1 MKEKIF
7 EFMLKQKDN
16 DVAQIGVYNHS
27 NYTDIENDKIIDE
40 SKLPFGFTNIHSFIE
55 SRKPPRNR
63 VYLEPLLAS
72 VPHGPFPGGFLRTT
86 LGLSLNDTYWFV
98 NSDFPDLEW
107 DKYNLYNNSFSEVL
121 SEVAFTGH
129 PNRVQGVTP
138 TPEYTTVGMLKKCWR
153 IRDGKIK
160 LYKAGTSSASNT
172 GFEPYS
178 EYYSCQILDKLGIP
192 HISYDLEKLHGELV
206 STCECFCNENL
217 SYTPIYKIMTRE
229 EWETSDVYRA
239 LDDRMK
245 YFGERE
251 FKDMFLFDYIVY
263 NYDRHLGNFGV
274 YYNPDTREILNPA
287 KIYDNGAGLLA
298 YGTANSLNQG
308 KLNETQIDI
317 RDYIG
322 YMSFD
327 HALQYLI
334 DAEMKEKA
342 RKLINFKFRRH
353 ERYNL
358 NDNRL
363 KALEDFIQSRVE
375 RILNY
380 DMENHK
386 FKENSKTSLKWN

>member
-1 MKEKIF
+1 
-7 EFMLKQKDN
+7 MLKQKDN

-27 NYTDIENDKIIDE
+27 NYIDIEIDKVIDE
-40 SKLPFGFTNIHSFIE
+40 SKLPYGFTNIHSFIE

-72 VPHGPFPGGFLRTT
+72 VPHGQFPGGFLKTT

-107 DKYNLYNNSFSEVL
+107 DKYNLYNNPFSEVL
-121 SEVAFTGH
+121 SGVAFTGH

-138 TPEYTTVGMLKKCWR
+138 TPEYTTNGMLKKCWR
-153 IRDGKIK
+153 IHDGKIK
-160 LYKAGTSSASNT
+160 LYKAGTSGASNT

-178 EYYSCQILDKLGIP
+178 EYYSCQILDKLDIP
-192 HISYDLEKLHGELV
+192 HIAYDLEKFHGELV

-217 SYTPIYKIMTRE
+217 SYAPIYKIMTRE
-229 EWETSDVYRA
+229 EWETSDVYQA

-274 YYNPDTREILNPA
+274 YYNQDTKEILSPA
-287 KIYDNGAGLLA
+287 KVYDNGVGLLA
-298 YGTANSLNQG
+298 YETENSLNQG
-308 KLNETQIDI
+308 KLGETQIDI

-334 DAEMKEKA
+334 DGEMKEKA
-342 RKLINFKFRRH
+342 RKLINFKFKKH

-358 NDNRL
+358 NDSRL
-363 KALEDFIQSRVE
+363 KALEEFIKGQVE
-375 RILNY
+375 KVLDY
-380 DMENHK
+380 DIKNQK
-386 FKENSKTSLKWN
+386 FGENSKPSISWS

>member
-1 MKEKIF
+1 M
-7 EFMLKQKDN
+7 
-16 DVAQIGVYNHS
+16 
-27 NYTDIENDKIIDE
+27 
-40 SKLPFGFTNIHSFIE
+40 
-55 SRKPPRNR
+55 
-63 VYLEPLLAS
+63 
-72 VPHGPFPGGFLRTT
+72 
-86 LGLSLNDTYWFV
+86 
-98 NSDFPDLEW
+98 
-107 DKYNLYNNSFSEVL
+107 

-129 PNRVQGVTP
+129 SNRVQGVTP
-138 TPEYTTVGMLKKCWR
+138 TPEYTTVGMLKKCWKNVK
-153 IRDGKIK
+153 DKIV
-160 LYKAGTSSASNT
+160 LYKAGTSGASNA

-251 FKDMFLFDYIVY
+251 FKDMFLFDYVTH

-274 YYNPDTREILNPA
+274 YYNPDTKVILSPA
-287 KIYDNGAGLLA
+287 KVYDNGAGLLA
-298 YGTANSLNQG
+298 YGDVRDLNQG
-308 KLNETQIDI
+308 KLSETQLDT

-327 HALQYLI
+327 HTLKYLI
-334 DAEMKEKA
+334 DEEMKEKA
-342 RKLINFKFRRH
+342 RKLINFKFEKH
-353 ERYNL
+353 EKYNL

-363 KALEDFIQSRVE
+363 KALEDFVQNRVE
-375 RILNY
+375 RVLNY
-380 DMENHK
+380 DIKNHK
-386 FKENSKTSLKWN
+386 FKEDSNLQLKWNLN

>member
-1 MKEKIF
+1 MKEKVF

-27 NYTDIENDKIIDE
+27 NYTDIEIDKIIDE
-40 SKLPFGFTNIHSFIE
+40 SKLPFGFNNIHSFIE

-72 VPHGPFPGGFLRTT
+72 VPHGPFTGGFLRTT

-98 NSDFPDLEW
+98 NPDLPNLEW

-138 TPEYTTVGMLKKCWR
+138 TPEYTTIGMLKKCWKNVE
-153 IRDGKIK
+153 DKIV
-160 LYKAGTSSASNT
+160 LYKAGTSGASNT

-178 EYYSCQILDKLGIP
+178 GYYSCQILDKLDIP
-192 HISYDLEKLHGELV
+192 HIAYDLEELHGELV

-217 SYTPIYKIMTRE
+217 SYAPIYKIMTRE
-229 EWETSDVYRA
+229 EWETSDVYQA

-245 YFGERE
+245 YFGERA

-274 YYNPDTREILNPA
+274 YYNPDTKEILNPA
-287 KIYDNGAGLLA
+287 KIYDNGVGLLA
-298 YGTANSLNQG
+298 YGTAHSLNQG
-308 KLNETQIDI
+308 KLSEIQLDA

-327 HALQYLI
+327 HALKYLI

-342 RKLINFKFRRH
+342 KKLINFKFEKH
-353 ERYNL
+353 EKYNL

-363 KALEDFIQSRVE
+363 KALEDFVQSRVE

-380 DMENHK
+380 DIKNHQ
-386 FKENSKTSLKWN
+386 FKENLCTSISWS